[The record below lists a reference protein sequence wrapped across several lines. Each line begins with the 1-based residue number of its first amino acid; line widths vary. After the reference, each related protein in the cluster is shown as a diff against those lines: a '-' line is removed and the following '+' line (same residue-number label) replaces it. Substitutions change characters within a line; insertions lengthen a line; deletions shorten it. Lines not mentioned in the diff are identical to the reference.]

1 MLTSSRLPRNA
12 GNVFPVLRRSLPQSG
27 TAHGTGQH
35 AAMPEHVED
44 SWQPKDDMQLMKS
57 AFRSQYMVMRGREA
71 ELPEE
76 SDRGR
81 SEDLQE
87 VQLEEYRSWSK
98 GSWEQDPQ
106 NSRGEPPPD
115 EDRPQ
120 AKDSGAAAEERG
132 DATDSSKD
140 ALPMRC
146 TLWARCSQSCTSG
159 RC

>member
-1 MLTSSRLPRNA
+1 
-12 GNVFPVLRRSLPQSG
+12 
-27 TAHGTGQH
+27 
-35 AAMPEHVED
+35 MPEQVED

-57 AFRSQYMVMRGREA
+57 AFRSQYMVRRGREA
-71 ELPEE
+71 ELPPEE

-115 EDRPQ
+115 EDRPWHENPQ
-120 AKDSGAAAEERG
+120 AKDSGPAAEDRG

-146 TLWARCSQSCTSG
+146 TL
-159 RC
+159 